1 MCVGCGRPAG
11 SQHAR
16 QGNRE
21 VDDDEAGEMESPQR
35 QRRRP
40 LGSEDEMLN
49 VTPTWKEEEKAKE
62 ADRTQKKTDESRARK
77 KGMVERSR

>member
-1 MCVGCGRPAG
+1 V
-11 SQHAR
+11 
-16 QGNRE
+16 N
-21 VDDDEAGEMESPQR
+21 DDEAGEMESPQR